1 VHTSSLLLNGMV
13 LFAGGYDSDFLPE
26 ASAELYQPGTLTP
39 ANLVSITVNPPNP
52 SVGVGLVQTF
62 AAAGAFGDGSTQVLT
77 SVTWS
82 SSNPAM
88 ASITNDATNH
98 GNSLILA
105 TGSATISACAGSVCG
120 STAVTFLPPALTI
133 TNILPSTGSAG
144 TIVNIGGTSFGA
156 TQGASTVTFNGT
168 SANVITWS
176 SAGILVS
183 VPSGATTGNVV
194 VAVSGAQ
201 SNGLPFTMLPPPN
214 ITSVSPTTGPAG
226 TSVTITGSGF
236 GTAPG
241 QSVRFNTVEALVS
254 SWSDSSITVSVPS
267 NAVTGPVTV
276 TTADGLLSNGVSFT
290 VPLTIIGVDPT
301 SGPVGTVV
309 AVSGSSFGATQ
320 GTGSASIGSAPLAV
334 FSWSDTQIVATVL
347 AGTTTGAVNVQ
358 QGGILISGPTF
369 SVSSAFSPYRV
380 VPQTLSLLVGQT
392 RTVSVTDSIGNPV
405 HGLVW
410 TTNNSSIVSLSTDDP
425 PVIAAV
431 APGSATVYA
440 GGVPVAVT
448 VYTGTALPSGTPVW
462 SLPISVSRPSNI
474 APAVPSD
481 TGVDV
486 FAMDTNGMLSAVSN
500 DGTILWTAGPT
511 QWDDTI
517 QVGNTNVIL
526 ERGTIIPD
534 FSGNAVLK
542 PAISFFDGQNQ
553 VHTTHAVTR
562 IDPTSHQLS
571 NLYTFDS
578 TGNGQYTLWDGFSIE
593 SVVPDT
599 TGTLF
604 VQDNAKI
611 MAFDLSTG
619 QQKASPT
626 LKNGTCSNISATDCG
641 PGVLGQLIVAGDG
654 NAYVPYEYQDS
665 SWMQDP
671 NYFRAG
677 TSQIVTHWML
687 LRFSPDGTY
696 ANIEL
701 SSETVSGTCVKWFP
715 PGVDPGN
722 PDPGTEC
729 TGSAPVEVVN
739 TASVITNQ
747 GTGVAV
753 FGNALYT
760 GCAHTFYNAPL
771 DEIVQSDDCPPDL
784 NLHTQIAYV
793 SQDSVTSQMNDASM
807 FPRGSSGFRP
817 GLQLEDGS
825 YVGIEVHSD
834 ANGVPQNTAIDVSSG
849 GGQQW
854 SQLIGP
860 AADGGVTPIAP
871 LYALSDGSVTITSSR
886 YDAGVLGTIST
897 LDPTGNIV
905 SQVPDT
911 GTQSSW
917 TGRWY
922 ADGGLSQVSQ
932 LPLILADAFQ
942 SVAAGNQSHNG
953 TAIEQQWYPPLVSC
967 KNTNLNPPMSCPGP
981 NEAIYNALADLITRL
996 QDPNVGQLAQS
1007 QVFNKLGNG
1016 LTTASF
1022 IAYLSNRTP
1031 QFYNALLSTYCYD
1044 ALTDSVDRLLCHI
1057 PLSSF
1062 FLRTVKDVVTIKDFD
1077 ASSGTPS
1084 SPLLTFVRPTSI
1096 GLASQG
1102 DNLGNE
1108 GLIFH
1113 EALHGVTGMADNTIL
1128 DALGL
1133 NSTTHAPC
1141 SIAVRIQNKVLKNS
1155 QGLDPTIVW
1164 SCPTVGDE

>member
-1 VHTSSLLLNGMV
+1 
-13 LFAGGYDSDFLPE
+13 
-26 ASAELYQPGTLTP
+26 
-39 ANLVSITVNPPNP
+39 
-52 SVGVGLVQTF
+52 
-62 AAAGAFGDGSTQVLT
+62 
-77 SVTWS
+77 
-82 SSNPAM
+82 
-88 ASITNDATNH
+88 
-98 GNSLILA
+98 
-105 TGSATISACAGSVCG
+105 
-120 STAVTFLPPALTI
+120 
-133 TNILPSTGSAG
+133 
-144 TIVNIGGTSFGA
+144 
-156 TQGASTVTFNGT
+156 
-168 SANVITWS
+168 VITWS
-176 SAGILVS
+176 STGILVS

-241 QSVRFNTVEALVS
+241 QSVRFNTVEASVS

-267 NAVTGPVTV
+267 NAVTGLLTV
-276 TTADGLLSNGVSFT
+276 STADGLLSNGVSFT

-309 AVSGSSFGATQ
+309 AISGSSFGATQ

-334 FSWSDTQIVATVL
+334 FSWSDTQIVATVV

-358 QGGILISGPTF
+358 QGGILISGTTF
-369 SVSSAFSPYRV
+369 TVSSAFSPYRV
-380 VPQTLSLLVGQT
+380 VPQTLSLLVGQS
-392 RTVSVTDSIGNPV
+392 RTVSVTDSIGNSV

-425 PVIAAV
+425 PVITAV

-486 FAMDTNGMLSAVSN
+486 FAMDTNGMLSAVSS

-729 TGSAPVEVVN
+729 TGSSPVEIVN
-739 TASVITNQ
+739 AASVITNQ

-760 GCAHTFYNAPL
+760 GCADTFYNAPL
-771 DEIVQSDDCPPDL
+771 DEIVQSGDCPPDL

-793 SQDSVTSQMNDASM
+793 SQDSVTSQVNDASM
-807 FPRGSSGFRP
+807 FPRGSSGFQP

-834 ANGVPQNTAIDVSSG
+834 TNGVPQNTAIDVSSG

-871 LYALSDGSVTITSSR
+871 LYALSDGSVMITSSNL
-886 YDAGVLGTIST
+886 DTGVLGNIYT
-897 LDPTGNIV
+897 LDQTGAIA
-905 SQVPDT
+905 SQSPDT
-911 GTQSSW
+911 GEAYGWMNNWYSSPS
-917 TGRWY
+917 
-922 ADGGLSQVSQ
+922 GLVSS
-932 LPLILADAFQ
+932 LSAAPLDLSSTYGAVFD
-942 SVAAGNQSHNG
+942 GNQSHSG
-953 TAIEQQWYPPLVSC
+953 TSIKQSPYPPLKSC
-967 KNTNLNPPMSCPGP
+967 
-981 NEAIYNALADLITRL
+981 
-996 QDPNVGQLAQS
+996 AQS
-1007 QVFNKLGNG
+1007 TGTNVCAYDSLLIGLDALQSTVGSQCPNCVRYVFNKIGSSSDQQSFSRFINRPPEFFDGTKSTLEMQNISGDLGSFDAQQLYVQYLGTNISVSDVFAQNPG
-1016 LTTASF
+1016 LVAV
-1022 IAYLSNRTP
+1022 AYYQPTGAQSAQGKRGLRIFFRPATV
-1031 QFYNALLSTYCYD
+1031 C
-1044 ALTDSVDRLLCHI
+1044 TDSILANSACQI
-1057 PLSSF
+1057 ENQ
-1062 FLRTVKDVVTIKDFD
+1062 
-1077 ASSGTPS
+1077 
-1084 SPLLTFVRPTSI
+1084 SI
-1096 GLASQG
+1096 LFH
-1102 DNLGNE
+1102 E
-1108 GLIFH
+1108 GLH
-1113 EALHGVTGMADNTIL
+1113 EYY
-1128 DALGL
+1128 GL
-1133 NSTTHAPC
+1133 QDGPIQMLFGIPVIPC
-1141 SIAVRIQNKVLKNS
+1141 SADISDYISFTIYNHAVNS
-1155 QGLDPTIVW
+1155 CGP
-1164 SCPTVGDE
+1164 